1 MAESTASVLITGA
14 RLVNE
19 GTVTEQDVLVVG
31 GRIAAIGGDLA
42 SRPADLVIEAGGKH
56 LLPGLIDDQVHFREP
71 GLTHKADLASESR
84 AAVAGGVTSFMD
96 MPNVNPATLTPELLE
111 ERCALAAGK
120 SVANYAF
127 YLGASNDNLAQ
138 IRRLDPAAA
147 CGVKVFMGSS
157 TGNMLVDAPDVLAGI
172 FADAPGLV
180 AVHCEDDPTIRANE
194 RIWRARHGDDVPMD
208 QHPVIRSR
216 EACLKSSTLAV
227 ELARRHGTRLH
238 VLHLTTAE
246 ELALFAPGP
255 VEGKRITAE
264 VCAHH
269 LWFSDADYA
278 RLDGLI
284 KCNPAIKTAA
294 DRAALRAALR
304 DGRLDVIATD
314 HAPHTRQEKAHPY
327 FGCPSGLPLVQFLLP
342 ALHALSA
349 QGVLTLP
356 ELVQKACHN
365 PALLFGI
372 RERGFI
378 REGWWADLVL
388 LDTERPL
395 AAADDL
401 VLSKCGWTPFA
412 GVTFPASVDTTI
424 VSGQLAWQRG
434 RIVEGCRGQ
443 RLAFDPAR
451 T

>member
-157 TGNMLVDAPDVLAGI
+157 TGNMLVDAPQVLAGI

-278 RLDGLI
+278 RLGGLI

>member
-1 MAESTASVLITGA
+1 MAESTASLLITGA

-42 SRPADLVIEAGGKH
+42 TRPADLVIEAGGKH

-278 RLDGLI
+278 RLGGLI

>member
-1 MAESTASVLITGA
+1 M
-14 RLVNE
+14 
-19 GTVTEQDVLVVG
+19 VG

-42 SRPADLVIEAGGKH
+42 TRPADLVIEAGGKY

-157 TGNMLVDAPDVLAGI
+157 TGNMLVDAPQVLAGI

-278 RLDGLI
+278 RLGGLI

-395 AAADDL
+395 TAADDL

>member
-157 TGNMLVDAPDVLAGI
+157 TGNMLVDAPQVLAGI

>member
-1 MAESTASVLITGA
+1 MPVSATSLLITGA

-19 GTVTEQDVLVVG
+19 GTIREADLLVVG
-31 GRIAAIGGDLA
+31 GRIVAIGGDLA
-42 SRPADLVIEAGGKH
+42 SRPADRVIEAEGKY

-127 YLGASNDNLAQ
+127 YLGASNDNLEQ

-180 AVHCEDDPTIRANE
+180 AVHCEDDPMIRANE
-194 RIWRARHGDDVPMD
+194 RIWRARHGDEVPMD
-208 QHPVIRSR
+208 QHPAIRSA
-216 EACLKSSTLAV
+216 EACWKSSSLAV
-227 ELARRHGTRLH
+227 ELARTHGTRLH
-238 VLHLTTAE
+238 VLHLTTAK
-246 ELALFAPGP
+246 ELELFTPGP

-278 RLDGLI
+278 RLGGLI

-294 DRAALRAALR
+294 DRAALRAALK

-314 HAPHTRQEKAHPY
+314 HAPHTRQEKGHPY

-349 QGVLTLP
+349 EGVLTLP

-365 PALLFGI
+365 PALLFGV

-388 LDTERPL
+388 LDAERPL
-395 AAADDL
+395 TAADDL
-401 VLSKCGWTPFA
+401 VLSKCRWTPFA

-424 VSGQLAWQRG
+424 VSGQVAWQHG
-434 RIVEGCRGQ
+434 RIVDSCRGQ
-443 RLAFDPAR
+443 RLELTPAR

>member
-42 SRPADLVIEAGGKH
+42 TRPADLVIEAGGKH

-278 RLDGLI
+278 RLGGLI